1 MDHLEN
7 FDDLEGLTDLEGLA
21 DLRLDDLISDE
32 FSFDDLEGFGDPEE
46 PEKWETPETEDTSE
60 EEEPPETE
68 DTSEEEEPLETED
81 TPEEEETPEVPE
93 ARGKRG
99 RPKVEKQDRAII
111 TMLSVVLALL
121 VALIVVVAVLKF
133 YVLVNWRLYPKNAL
147 ELDLREKTLSVTEY
161 DAIQEKL
168 PNCRILWNVPFQDG
182 TVSSDV
188 TELTVTALSDEDL
201 AALAYLPE
209 LTTLHAE
216 ACTDYPQ
223 LSAFRESRPD
233 CRVLCRVQIGG
244 KTYDQDTQLVT
255 VSTLTAQEGELLDF
269 LPKLKTVDAE
279 NCGEYALLATLQ
291 AAHPDWD
298 VRYTVKMGDSA
309 LSKAART
316 ATVTG
321 ADSAQLIA
329 GMAGLPELEAL
340 ELKDPKADGA
350 TLFALRAQYPE
361 VKLSWYFDMKG
372 TLADE
377 TATEVDASGRDFSSL
392 EEAENMASCFP
403 KLEKFIMSNC
413 TVNGQKIDNETM
425 ADFRERMRSEY
436 KVVWTVEC
444 GKLKVRT
451 DDTTFMP
458 TREREYYFKDD
469 MGYNLRYCEDMIC
482 IDIGHH
488 PVKDISFV
496 RYMPHL
502 KYLILT
508 DTAVQDISP
517 LENAKELI
525 YLEFTFGI
533 IRDYTP
539 LLGCTAL
546 EDLNMDNLWYFADP
560 APLYQM
566 TWLKTLFWE
575 GCSGSVILKLQEAL
589 TETRLDFTGSTS
601 NSVGTGWRNL
611 QNYYDMRDILGMP
624 YMR

>member
-7 FDDLEGLTDLEGLA
+7 YDDLEGLA
-21 DLRLDDLISDE
+21 DLELDDLISDD

-46 PEKWETPETEDTSE
+46 PEKWESPETEDTSE
-60 EEEPPETE
+60 EEETP
-68 DTSEEEEPLETED
+68 ETED
-81 TPEEEETPEVPE
+81 TPEAENAPELPK
-93 ARGKRG
+93 AREKRV
-99 RPKVEKQDRAII
+99 RPKAAKQDRAVIA
-111 TMLSVVLALL
+111 MLAVVLGLL
-121 VALIVVVAVLKF
+121 LALIAIVVVLKF
-133 YVLVNWRLYPKNAL
+133 YALVNWRLYPKNAR
-147 ELDLREKTLSVTEY
+147 ELDLREKTISAEVY
-161 DAIQEKL
+161 EKVQQAL
-168 PNCRILWNVPFQDG
+168 PDCRILWNVPFQSG
-182 TVSSDV
+182 TVSSDI
-188 TELTVTALSDEDL
+188 TELTVTDLSDEDL

-216 ACTDYPQ
+216 ACTDYAQ
-223 LSAFRESRPD
+223 LSAFWESRPD
-233 CRVLCRVQIGG
+233 CQVLCRVRIGG
-244 KTYDQDTQLVT
+244 KTYDQDTQFVT
-255 VSTLTAQEGELLDF
+255 VSTLTEAEGELLAF
-269 LPKLKTVDAE
+269 LPKLKTVDGE
-279 NCGEYALLATLQ
+279 NCGEYGLLARLQ

-298 VRYTVKMGDSA
+298 VRYTVKMGDSV
-309 LSKAART
+309 LSKDTRHAS
-316 ATVTG
+316 VTG

-329 GMAGLPELEAL
+329 GMAGLPGLETL

-350 TLFALRAQYPE
+350 TLLALQAQYPE

-372 TLADE
+372 TLLDE
-377 TATEVDASGRDFSSL
+377 TAVEVDVSGRDFSSL

-413 TVNGQKIDNETM
+413 TVKGQKIENETM

-444 GKLKVRT
+444 GRLRVRT

-560 APLYQM
+560 TPLYQM

-575 GCSGSVILKLQEAL
+575 GCSGSVMLKLLEAL
-589 TETRLDFTGSTS
+589 PDTRVDFTGSTS
-601 NSVGTGWRNL
+601 NSLGTGWRNL

>member
-7 FDDLEGLTDLEGLA
+7 YDDLEGLA
-21 DLRLDDLISDE
+21 DLELDDLISDD

-46 PEKWETPETEDTSE
+46 PEKWESPETEDTSE
-60 EEEPPETE
+60 EEETP
-68 DTSEEEEPLETED
+68 ETED
-81 TPEEEETPEVPE
+81 TPEAENAPELPK
-93 ARGKRG
+93 AREKRV
-99 RPKVEKQDRAII
+99 RPKAAKQDRAVIA
-111 TMLSVVLALL
+111 MLAVVLGLL
-121 VALIVVVAVLKF
+121 LALIAIVVVLKF
-133 YVLVNWRLYPKNAL
+133 YALVNWRLYPKNAR
-147 ELDLREKTLSVTEY
+147 ELDLREKTISAEVY
-161 DAIQEKL
+161 EKVQKAL
-168 PNCRILWNVPFQDG
+168 PDCRILWNVPFQSG
-182 TVSSDV
+182 TVSSDI
-188 TELTVTALSDEDL
+188 TELTVTDLSDEDL

-216 ACTDYPQ
+216 ACTDYAQ
-223 LSAFRESRPD
+223 LSAFWESRPD
-233 CRVLCRVQIGG
+233 CQVLCRVRIGG
-244 KTYDQDTQLVT
+244 KTYDQDTQIVT
-255 VSTLTAQEGELLDF
+255 VSTLTEAEGELLAF
-269 LPKLKTVDAE
+269 LPKLKTVDGE
-279 NCGEYALLATLQ
+279 NCGEYGLLARLQ

-298 VRYTVKMGDSA
+298 VRYTVKMGDSV
-309 LSKAART
+309 LSKDTRHAS
-316 ATVTG
+316 VTG

-329 GMAGLPELEAL
+329 GMAGLPGLETL

-350 TLFALRAQYPE
+350 TLLALQAQYPE

-372 TLADE
+372 TLLDE
-377 TATEVDASGRDFSSL
+377 TAVEVDVSGRDFSSL

-413 TVNGQKIDNETM
+413 TVKGQKIENETM

-444 GKLKVRT
+444 GRLRVRT

-560 APLYQM
+560 TPLYQM

-575 GCSGSVILKLQEAL
+575 GCSGSVMLKLLEAL
-589 TETRLDFTGSTS
+589 PDTRVDFTGSTS